1 MTPDLGPPL
10 FPSSFGRAL
19 RFPGRLLCAA
29 LLASI
34 LFALGCF
41 RLDSTHP
48 SVSPDFDAA
57 ALPVPIPTGPGYFT
71 DATTS
76 SGVSFTYRNGEEAD
90 LYTILE
96 SLGGGAALLDYD
108 RDGRLDIFLTGG
120 GYFDPTDKT
129 IKGYPNRLYHNEGNG
144 RFRDVTAEV
153 GLDKAL
159 FYSHGCAVGDYDND
173 GWPDLLVTG
182 YGRMALFHN
191 NHGKFEEV
199 TRAAGLMDGHGPLWS
214 TSAAW
219 ADFNGDGLPDLFV
232 GQYVDW
238 SLAKNVSC
246 ETLGPGSAPD
256 VCPPTR
262 FNPLPPKLYL
272 NNGDG
277 TFREAGSEAG
287 LKPGKTL
294 GVVVADVDED
304 GRPDVYVA
312 NDTVANQLY
321 LNKGNGKFEE
331 VGVHRG
337 VALSEAGR
345 AAGSMG
351 VDAADYDGSGHFSLF
366 VANFTQQVHGL
377 YRNRGRGLFDHAS
390 SQAGLPAIGLN
401 FVGFG
406 AAFLDYDGDG
416 AEDIVIANG
425 HVLRHPPSPQTL
437 AQRPVL
443 LRNTAAPGRPA
454 SVVRFEDVSVE
465 AGPFFRGK
473 YRGRGLAVGD
483 LNNNGKPDVVI
494 SNCNEP
500 AVVLRNTVD
509 NGNHWLGIELQGRPY
524 RDAVGARLTLEVGG
538 RRLVRTVKGGG
549 SYLSSGDHRVLF
561 GLGADAAVE
570 RLTVLWPSGRT
581 QIWEGGTLAADR
593 YWTLEEG
600 TARPLPY
607 PRGPAL

>member
-1 MTPDLGPPL
+1 
-10 FPSSFGRAL
+10 
-19 RFPGRLLCAA
+19 
-29 LLASI
+29 
-34 LFALGCF
+34 
-41 RLDSTHP
+41 
-48 SVSPDFDAA
+48 VN
-57 ALPVPIPTGPGYFT
+57 
-71 DATTS
+71 
-76 SGVSFTYRNGEEAD
+76 FTYRNGEEAD

-96 SLGGGAALLDYD
+96 SLGGGVALLDYD

-120 GYFDPTDKT
+120 GYFDPADKS

-144 RFRDVTAEV
+144 RFRDVTAEA
-153 GLDKAL
+153 GLDKPL

-182 YGRMALFHN
+182 YGRVALYHN

-238 SLAKNVSC
+238 SLAKNVPC
-246 ETLGPGSAPD
+246 EPLGPGSAPD

-277 TFREAGSEAG
+277 TFREAGPEAG

-331 VGVHRG
+331 VGVYRG

-416 AEDIVIANG
+416 AEDLMIANG
-425 HVLRHPPSPQTL
+425 HVLRHPASPQTL

-443 LRNTAAPGRPA
+443 LRNMGTPGKPV
-454 SVVRFEDVSVE
+454 SVVRFEDVSAQ

-483 LNNNGKPDVVI
+483 LNNDGRADVVI
-494 SNCNEP
+494 SNCDEP
-500 AVVLRNTVD
+500 AVVLRNTVE
-509 NGNHWLGIELQGRPY
+509 NGNHWLGIELQGHPY

-538 RRLVRTVKGGG
+538 KRLVRAVKGGG

-561 GLGADAAVE
+561 GLGADATVE
-570 RLTVLWPSGRT
+570 RLTVLWPSGRS
-581 QIWEGGTLAADR
+581 QSWDGKTLAADR

-600 TARPLPY
+600 TAKPLPY
-607 PRGPAL
+607 PRGPEL